1 MYTRPIEPRSIGG
14 VLDDGLRLWRD
25 SIPKT
30 WPLALIAQ
38 LIVVLPFVFLAY
50 KFPGLIP
57 TGMPRMSAA
66 GAGAANVQAAL
77 ALFMSP
83 VTWLT
88 YLVILILSAACYAAI
103 ILRIAAVADD
113 AVLSL
118 GGSVTAAL
126 RRLPRLV
133 VQFLL
138 FMLVLFGAVLA
149 VGIVA
154 GFAGA
159 ASGSGRATSVLLGV
173 VLFFAFFFVFGR
185 VFFASI
191 ILITDNAGPAE
202 SIAISWRLT
211 RGYWWR
217 CAAMLTVVFIIA
229 LVFSLVASL
238 LTVWIAAAVGPGTLL
253 AAVLGQG
260 LGVLVNALLGSL
272 FPAVLIAILDD
283 LKLRK
288 RGGDLS
294 NRVDALA
301 RQ

>member
-1 MYTRPIEPRSIGG
+1 VYTRPTEPRSIGG

-30 WPLALIAQ
+30 WPLAVLAQ
-38 LIVVLPFVFLAY
+38 LIVIFPLLFLAY

-57 TGMPRMSAA
+57 AGKMPMSAA
-66 GAGAANVQAAL
+66 GASAANMQAAL
-77 ALFMSP
+77 ALFKSP
-83 VTWLT
+83 ATWLT

-113 AVLSL
+113 AILSL
-118 GGSVTAAL
+118 GGSVSTAL
-126 RRLPRLV
+126 QRLPRLV
-133 VQFLL
+133 AQFLL

-154 GFAGA
+154 GFVGA
-159 ASGSGRATSVLLGV
+159 ASGGGGTVGVLLGA
-173 VLFFAFFFVFGR
+173 VLFFVFIFVFGR
-185 VFFASI
+185 VFFASM
-191 ILITDNAGPAE
+191 ILIVDNTGPVE
-202 SIAISWRLT
+202 SIASSWRLT

-238 LTVWIAAAVGPGTLL
+238 LTVWIAAALGPGTLL
-253 AAVLGQG
+253 ATVLGQG

-272 FPAVLIAILDD
+272 FPAVLIAILHD

-288 RGGDLS
+288 QGGDLS
-294 NRVDALA
+294 SRVDALA